1 MMSGRCFRFNVS
13 HGLEDVKLAEYQ
25 EQELIRQAT
34 VTYLEKRETIGRVV
48 ACAENL
54 RKKECKWTKFIF

>member
-1 MMSGRCFRFNVS
+1 MMSGRCFRFNVNN
-13 HGLEDVKLAEYQ
+13 GLEDIRLAEY
-25 EQELIRQAT
+25 EEKELIRQAT

-54 RKKECKWTKFIF
+54 RMKECG

>member
-13 HGLEDVKLAEYQ
+13 NGLEDVTLAEYKQ
-25 EQELIRQAT
+25 HETIRQAT
-34 VTYLEKRETIGRVV
+34 ETYLEKRETMVRVV

-54 RKKECKWTKFIF
+54 RKKECT